1 MAEKKS
7 TARKFPKKYFAG
19 LSKAK
24 KKARQRELARRVK
37 AARKGKPDYRPLK
50 TDFDRKGKLV
60 KTKKSSHVGKYERK
74 YGADAAKGVD
84 GVAKTTKVPKRIIQQ
99 VYDRGAAAW
108 ATGGHRPGATQAAWA
123 MARVYSFVT
132 GGKTASTADADLRAK
147 ANKSLK
153 ERGHPTI

>member
-1 MAEKKS
+1 MAKRQIS
-7 TARKFPKKYFAG
+7 QQFPRRYFSG

-24 KKARQRELARRVK
+24 RAERQRELARRVK

-50 TDFDRKGKLV
+50 TDFDRKGKLL
-60 KTKKSSHVGKYERK
+60 KTRKSGHVGKYERK
-74 YGADAAKGVD
+74 YGPDAAKGVD
-84 GVAKTTKVPKRIIQQ
+84 GVAKTTRVPKRIIQQ

-132 GGKTASTADADLRAK
+132 GGKTASTADADLAAE
-147 ANKSLK
+147 ANESLK
-153 ERGHPTI
+153 RRGHPTI

>member
-1 MAEKKS
+1 MAEKPTGRS
-7 TARKFPKKYFAG
+7 FPKRYFSG

-24 KKARQRELARRVK
+24 QKERGRELARRVK
-37 AARKGKPDYRPLK
+37 AARKGKPDYSPLK

-74 YGADAAKGVD
+74 YGADAPKGVA
-84 GVAKTTKVPKRIIQQ
+84 GVAKATKVPKGIIQQ

-132 GGKTASTADADLRAK
+132 GGKTARTTDADLREK

-153 ERGHPTI
+153 GRGHPTI